1 MEFVLWKIYLL
12 IRSSLEDTYI
22 KDEHME
28 QRIVTNIFSDIGI
41 LIYNLLSLFFGGHW
55 TKHNYSKYVKRAYNL
70 IKSNT
75 LIV

>member
-41 LIYNLLSLFFGGHW
+41 LVYNHLTLFFGGH
-55 TKHNYSKYVKRAYNL
+55 
-70 IKSNT
+70 
-75 LIV
+75 